1 MRLRNIPAAAP
12 AVEPVTSVSRMP
24 LPIKDTG
31 MKYLEMTTRSAL
43 KSAWARDALSWT

>member
-12 AVEPVTSVSRMP
+12 AVVTSVSRMP

>member
-12 AVEPVTSVSRMP
+12 AVEASD
-24 LPIKDTG
+24 LCIKDAASHKG
-31 MKYLEMTTRSAL
+31 HWKYLEMTTRSAL

>member
-1 MRLRNIPAAAP
+1 MRLRNIPAAA
-12 AVEPVTSVSRMP
+12 VTSVSRMP

>member
-12 AVEPVTSVSRMP
+12 AVEASD
-24 LPIKDTG
+24 LCIKDAASHKG
-31 MKYLEMTTRSAL
+31 HWNEIFGNDTRSAL